1 MPARFWLFFG
11 ARTVSV
17 LGNAFG
23 PIALAFGVLALP
35 GATPGTLGIVLAA
48 HGIPQLGLLLLGGVI
63 GDRFSRYRVLV
74 IAELLSGVAYAAL
87 AAMMLSG
94 WAPLGMVCAGAFV
107 AGAASA
113 LLLPSLT
120 GAVTE
125 IVGADSLQSA
135 NGRLRLGT
143 NTARITGVVAAGAT
157 VAWLGPGVALAVDA
171 ATYIVAAVL
180 LSALRLPG
188 SVRAQR
194 RDLIGDLRVGW
205 REFASRP
212 WLWSTV
218 AAAGLINAAS
228 TAALG
233 VLGPVLARDQLGG
246 AMAWSAVLAGYAV
259 GMLVGVAVAIRF
271 KPRRPLPAAVLFTPA
286 LALPLFA
293 LGFVAPLPIT
303 VVAAFCAGI
312 AMDVFGVLWDTIM
325 QTEIPAEALSRV
337 SSYEYL
343 FALSL
348 KPAGAVVAGQVAA
361 GLGPAAGLLLF
372 GGVIVLAAAGALA
385 NPAVRHHPSRPPQ
398 GVRQ

>member
-1 MPARFWLFFG
+1 M
-11 ARTVSV
+11 

-23 PIALAFGVLALP
+23 PIALAFGVLGLP
-35 GATPGTLGIVLAA
+35 GATPAMLGLVLAA
-48 HGIPQLGLLLLGGVI
+48 QGIPQLGLLLVGGVI
-63 GDRFSRYRVLV
+63 GDRFSRYRVLIV
-74 IAELLSGVAYAAL
+74 AEVFSGLAYAAL
-87 AAMMLSG
+87 ATMMITGWTPLAML
-94 WAPLGMVCAGAFV
+94 CAAAFV

-125 IVGADSLQSA
+125 IVETDSLQSA

-143 NTARITGVVAAGAT
+143 NTARIAGVVAAGGT
-157 VAWLGPGVALAVDA
+157 IAWLGPGVALAVDA
-171 ATYIVAAVL
+171 ATYAIAAVL
-180 LSALRLPG
+180 LSALRLPA

-194 RDLIGDLRVGW
+194 RDLRGDLRVGW

-233 VLGPVLARDQLGG
+233 VLGPTLARDRLGG
-246 AMAWSAVLAGYAV
+246 AFAWSVVLAGYAA
-259 GMLVGVAVAIRF
+259 GMLAGVVVAIRF

-293 LGFVAPLPIT
+293 LGLVAPLPLI
-303 VVAAFCAGI
+303 VVAAFCAGV
-312 AMDVFGVLWDTIM
+312 AMDVFGVLWDTTL
-325 QTEIPAEALSRV
+325 QTEVPAEALSRV

-372 GGVIVLAAAGALA
+372 GGVIVFAAAAALA
-385 NPAVRHHPSRPPQ
+385 TPAVRHHTSRPHL
-398 GVRQ
+398 GVQQ